1 MTDEYSTP
9 TELQETMMVVHLTAL
24 LTDKGS
30 EVNSVQVGD
39 RVARRI
45 VFNKPRHD
53 WAKALSLATD
63 ILAVIAERIDSLADE
78 IEDGADPL
86 VILGQGEY
94 TTTSA
99 APLPITTKVAE
110 FDSDTREYM
119 RRYHKGGA
127 E

>member
-1 MTDEYSTP
+1 MTDEYPTP
-9 TELQETMMVVHLTAL
+9 TELQETMMVVNLTAL

-30 EVNSVQVGD
+30 EVNPAQIGD
-39 RVARRI
+39 LVARWI

-53 WAKALSLATD
+53 WAKALSRATD

-94 TTTSA
+94 TTTIA
-99 APLPITTKVAE
+99 APPPIAAKVAE
-110 FDSDTREYM
+110 VDSETLGYM
-119 RRYHKGGA
+119 RRYRKGGA
-127 E
+127 K

>member
-1 MTDEYSTP
+1 MTDEYP
-9 TELQETMMVVHLTAL
+9 TSAEMYETSMVVTLTAYL
-24 LTDKGS
+24 IEDGS
-30 EVNSVQVGD
+30 QVNSVQVGD

-53 WAKALSLATD
+53 WAKALSRATD

-86 VILGQGEY
+86 V
-94 TTTSA
+94 T
-99 APLPITTKVAE
+99 PPPITTKVAE

-119 RRYHKGGA
+119 RRYLKGGA
-127 E
+127 K

>member
-1 MTDEYSTP
+1 MCDEYPTP
-9 TELQETMMVVHLTAL
+9 TELQETMMVVNLTAL

-30 EVNSVQVGD
+30 GVNLVQVGD

-45 VFNKPRHD
+45 VFNKPRHE
-53 WAKALSLATD
+53 WARALSRATD

-94 TTTSA
+94 TTTIA
-99 APLPITTKVAE
+99 APPPITTKVAE

-119 RRYHKGGA
+119 RRYLKRGA
-127 E
+127 K

>member
-1 MTDEYSTP
+1 MTDEYPTP
-9 TELQETMMVVHLTAL
+9 TELQETMMVVNLTAI

-30 EVNSVQVGD
+30 GVNSAQIGD
-39 RVARRI
+39 LVARWI

-53 WAKALSLATD
+53 WAKALSRATD

-86 VILGQGEY
+86 V
-94 TTTSA
+94 T
-99 APLPITTKVAE
+99 PPPITTKVAE

-119 RRYHKGGA
+119 RRYLKRGA
-127 E
+127 Q

>member
-1 MTDEYSTP
+1 MTDEYPTP
-9 TELQETMMVVHLTAL
+9 AEMYETSMVVTLTAYL
-24 LTDKGS
+24 IEDGS
-30 EVNSVQVGD
+30 QVNSVQVGD

-53 WAKALSLATD
+53 WAKALSRATD

-86 VILGQGEY
+86 VILGQGEH
-94 TTTSA
+94 TTTIA
-99 APLPITTKVAE
+99 APPPITTKVAE

-119 RRYHKGGA
+119 RRYLRGGA
-127 E
+127 Q